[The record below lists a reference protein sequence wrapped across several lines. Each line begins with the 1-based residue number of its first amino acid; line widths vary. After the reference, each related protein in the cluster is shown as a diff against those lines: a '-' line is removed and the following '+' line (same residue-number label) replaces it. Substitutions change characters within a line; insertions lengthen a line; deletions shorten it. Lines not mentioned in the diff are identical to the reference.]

1 MSEAYVSAL
10 ASFTG
15 KLSAETL
22 IAEAEKLTGL
32 SGWGGKRWD
41 EERFRHD
48 LAVLC
53 NAIEAEAEVSAVG
66 RSRSHSRLITML
78 VSRLRYL
85 AARDSAARADQEV
98 IAAPLIG
105 TGMPR
110 AGTTFLH
117 GLMAQDPAG
126 RAVPA
131 WEAAIPGPLAEGG
144 SRKEL
149 YARLLAFQ
157 GMTAPD
163 VTEIHPFGSSL
174 PEECIFLQEGDC
186 GGLYGVYW
194 NVPSYQAAVAGKA
207 ASAFRWQKGVMQYLQ
222 SGEPRRHWVLKG
234 PGHMFA
240 WQEML
245 IAFPDARI
253 YVNHRDPGKVI
264 PSIASLFAKLRS
276 LFSDRQIDAHLLGQQ
291 QLAAWK
297 AAVDAYAA
305 WRSGPGAEAT
315 VADVH
320 FTALTADPI
329 GTVAQTYDALDLPF
343 TPAAR
348 EAMERHLEHDHHGSA
363 PKRNYA
369 LADYG
374 LDETA
379 IEAAFGDYIDRFGI
393 TREKRL

>member
-1 MSEAYVSAL
+1 MTEAYATAL
-10 ASFTG
+10 APFTD
-15 KLSAETL
+15 KLSAEAL
-22 IAEAEKLTGL
+22 IAEAEQLTGL

-48 LAVLC
+48 LTVLC
-53 NAIEAEAEVSAVG
+53 DAIEAEAEISPLG

-85 AARDSAARADQEV
+85 AARNSAARADQET
-98 IAAPLIG
+98 ITAPLIG

-110 AGTTFLH
+110 TGTTFLH

-131 WEAAIPGPLAEGG
+131 WEAAIPAPLAEGG
-144 SRKEL
+144 SREEL

-163 VTEIHPFGSSL
+163 VTAIHPFGSSL

-207 ASAFRWQKGVMQYLQ
+207 ASAFRWQKDVMQYLQ

-240 WQEML
+240 WQELL

-276 LFSDRQIDAHLLGQQ
+276 LFSGRQIDAHLLGQQ

-305 WRSGPGAEAT
+305 WRSGPGTEAK

-320 FTALTADPI
+320 FTSLTADPI
-329 GTVAQTYDALDLPF
+329 GTVAQTYDSLDLPF
-343 TPAAR
+343 SATAR
-348 EAMERHLEHDHHGSA
+348 VAMERHLERDHHGSD
-363 PKRNYA
+363 PKRTYT
-369 LADYG
+369 LGDYG
-374 LDETA
+374 LDEAA
-379 IEAAFGDYIDRFGI
+379 IEAAFGNYIDRFGI